1 MAELSDTILSNILS
15 KLKDAN
21 DATVPGSTANY
32 LYQIEASSSQLIRDI
47 KAHHIKLVRTI
58 NKGNKTSTKKSGT
71 AGKAD
76 SKSSSKESV
85 QKSKHDKQSANA
97 LTTIS
102 NHLKDIKSFL
112 KTTFK
117 KEGLSGS
124 EEKRNNLGLVVEDTK
139 KDKKKKDKEKKTSS
153 LPWLSMLFAGGAL
166 AGITKVFGIGAG
178 AGVGGGLLA
187 KLLPKIF
194 KVGKAVFKRIPI
206 IGSLFSFYEAYKHFQ
221 KGGIDSII
229 FGLLDVVAGI
239 AYMVP
244 GIGTVIGLGVDVLSY
259 FLQNKAEEYKEESGS
274 TSFFGSLFDQVTT
287 WLSETPPIKWLT
299 TLGILAGEL
308 WANPS
313 AETFMAFGEHLGGP
327 ILAFVEFIKNLD
339 LIAGDALGLQ
349 NEQGETVGLFEWI
362 YNKVDEYIITP
373 VKDFLTNL
381 FDKIAETIL
390 SIQDTIKGWI
400 VGMVDAIPMPNMVRN
415 KIKSALGVEVVDE
428 VQDKKDRAAAY
439 ERTARM
445 AEERGIKTGAFS
457 SAEINEKI
465 KAKANRAGMSYEDFM
480 SLDNWMADLETG
492 QGDKDEM
499 YSGVKNLWQQHKFQ
513 EAAELRGQLMQK
525 KAMETEHVPSKYDLD
540 ATLESPTSNQTLNN
554 TSVNTTIHN
563 EIHEPPPSDVF
574 NPGFRYQFSRP

>member
-1 MAELSDTILSNILS
+1 
-15 KLKDAN
+15 
-21 DATVPGSTANY
+21 
-32 LYQIEASSSQLIRDI
+32 
-47 KAHHIKLVRTI
+47 
-58 NKGNKTSTKKSGT
+58 
-71 AGKAD
+71 
-76 SKSSSKESV
+76 
-85 QKSKHDKQSANA
+85 
-97 LTTIS
+97 
-102 NHLKDIKSFL
+102 
-112 KTTFK
+112 
-117 KEGLSGS
+117 
-124 EEKRNNLGLVVEDTK
+124 
-139 KDKKKKDKEKKTSS
+139 
-153 LPWLSMLFAGGAL
+153 MLFAGGAL

-178 AGVGGGLLA
+178 GGVGGGLLA

-244 GIGTVIGLGVDVLSY
+244 GIGTAIGLGVDVLSY

-327 ILAFVEFIKNLD
+327 LLTFVEFVKNLD
-339 LIAGDALGLQ
+339 LIAGEALGLE
-349 NEQGETVGLFEWI
+349 NNQGQTVGLFEWVYLKI
-362 YNKVDEYIITP
+362 EEKIITP
-373 VKDFLTNL
+373 VKDFLTGL
-381 FDKIAETIL
+381 FDKIADTIISL
-390 SIQDTIKGWI
+390 QDKIKGWI
-400 VGMVDAIPMPNMVRN
+400 AGLVSYLPDFLIPDALAQSLGISDADQ
-415 KIKSALGVEVVDE
+415 KSA
-428 VQDKKDRAAAY
+428 QKKAQIDARAK
-439 ERTARM
+439 
-445 AEERGIKTGAFS
+445 ERGIDNTPDVGGERAKGVLQRR
-457 SAEINEKI
+457 AE
-465 KAKANRAGMSYEDFM
+465 RSGMSYEDFLFTQKEIERDYEPD
-480 SLDNWMADLETG
+480 SPIRTAWRNG
-492 QGDKDEM
+492 K
-499 YSGVKNLWQQHKFQ
+499 HKQ
-513 EAAELRGQLMQK
+513 ALELRRKLEQRK
-525 KAMETEHVPSKYDLD
+525 SMETERIPSKYDLD

>member
-1 MAELSDTILSNILS
+1 MAELSDKLLSDILS

-21 DATVPGSTANY
+21 DVNVPGSSANY

-47 KAHHIKLVRTI
+47 KAHHIKLVRAI

-166 AGITKVFGIGAG
+166 AGITKVFGLGAG

-327 ILAFVEFIKNLD
+327 LLTFVEFVKNLD
-339 LIAGDALGLQ
+339 LIAGEALGLE
-349 NEQGETVGLFEWI
+349 NNQGQTVGLFEWI
-362 YNKVDEYIITP
+362 YIKIDEKIITP
-373 VKDFLTNL
+373 VKDFLTGL
-381 FDKIAETIL
+381 FDKIADTIL
-390 SIQDTIKGWI
+390 SLHD
-400 VGMVDAIPMPNMVRN
+400 
-415 KIKSALGVEVVDE
+415 KIKDWIGGLVSKFPSFMIPDSVEKELGIGAYAGGDE
-428 VQDKKDRAAAY
+428 KHASKEAA
-439 ERTARM
+439 R
-445 AEERGIKTGAFS
+445 RGIKTGAFS
-457 SAEINEKI
+457 SAEINKKI

-480 SLDNWMADLETG
+480 SLDSWMSNLETG

-525 KAMETEHVPSKYDLD
+525 KAMETEHVPSKFDLD

>member
-1 MAELSDTILSNILS
+1 MAELSDTLLSDILS

-21 DATVPGSTANY
+21 DATVTGSTANY
-32 LYQIEASSSQLIRDI
+32 ISQIEASSSQLIRDI
-47 KAHHIKLVRTI
+47 KAHHIKLVRAI

-244 GIGTVIGLGVDVLSY
+244 GIGTAIGLGVDVLSY

-327 ILAFVEFIKNLD
+327 LLTFVEFVKNLD
-339 LIAGDALGLQ
+339 LIAGEALGLE
-349 NEQGETVGLFEWI
+349 NNQGQTVGLFEWI
-362 YNKVDEYIITP
+362 YNKVDEHIITP
-373 VKDFLTNL
+373 VKDFITGIFEYIGGV
-381 FDKIAETIL
+381 FDSMINSISDMILSVVNKLPETIAGFSVRGRVKKML
-390 SIQDTIKGWI
+390 GLGGEDT
-400 VGMVDAIPMPNMVRN
+400 
-415 KIKSALGVEVVDE
+415 E
-428 VQDKKDRAAAY
+428 Q
-439 ERTARM
+439 
-445 AEERGIKTGAFS
+445 
-457 SAEINEKI
+457 I
-465 KAKANRAGMSYEDFM
+465 KAKKAEIDAKAQARGIDNTPDVGGERAKGVLQRRAERAGMSYEDFLFAQKEIERDYEFD
-480 SLDNWMADLETG
+480 SPIRTAWRNG
-492 QGDKDEM
+492 K
-499 YSGVKNLWQQHKFQ
+499 HKQ
-513 EAAELRGQLMQK
+513 ALELRRKLEQRK
-525 KAMETEHVPSKYDLD
+525 SMETERIPSKYDLD

>member
-1 MAELSDTILSNILS
+1 MAELSDKLLSDILS

-21 DATVPGSTANY
+21 DVSVTGSTANY
-32 LYQIEASSSQLIRDI
+32 ISQIEASSSQLIRDI
-47 KAHHIKLVRTI
+47 KAHHIKLVRAI
-58 NKGNKTSTKKSGT
+58 NKGNKTSAKKGGT
-71 AGKAD
+71 ASKDG

-85 QKSKHDKQSANA
+85 QNSKHDKQSANA

-102 NHLKDIKSFL
+102 SHLKDIKSFL

-178 AGVGGGLLA
+178 GGVGGGLLA

-244 GIGTVIGLGVDVLSY
+244 GIGTAIGLGVDVLSY

-327 ILAFVEFIKNLD
+327 LLTFVEFVKNLD
-339 LIAGDALGLQ
+339 LIAGEALGLE
-349 NEQGETVGLFEWI
+349 NNQGQTVGLFEWVYLKI
-362 YNKVDEYIITP
+362 EEKIITP
-373 VKDFLTNL
+373 VKDFLTGL
-381 FDKIAETIL
+381 FDKIADTIISL
-390 SIQDTIKGWI
+390 QDKIKGWI
-400 VGMVDAIPMPNMVRN
+400 AGLVSYLPDFLIPDALAQSLGISDADQ
-415 KIKSALGVEVVDE
+415 KSA
-428 VQDKKDRAAAY
+428 QKKAQIDARAK
-439 ERTARM
+439 
-445 AEERGIKTGAFS
+445 ERGIDNTPDVGGERAKGVLQRR
-457 SAEINEKI
+457 AE
-465 KAKANRAGMSYEDFM
+465 RSGMSYEDFLFTQKEIERDYEPD
-480 SLDNWMADLETG
+480 SPIRTAWRNG
-492 QGDKDEM
+492 K
-499 YSGVKNLWQQHKFQ
+499 HKQ
-513 EAAELRGQLMQK
+513 ALELRRKLEQRK
-525 KAMETEHVPSKYDLD
+525 SMETERIPSKYDLD